1 MPALQFPWFP
11 PLNEIDLRSI
21 LVASF
26 IIATGYCLSTAIYR
40 LYFSPLA
47 KIPGD
52 KLAALT
58 SWYNG
63 YYDVVVGGQY
73 IFVVEE
79 MHRKYGPVVRTR
91 PDAVHVNDPHF
102 IDKLYTQSPKQRRD
116 RAWTILATMQLPG
129 SMLATGA
136 HDLHRKRRAV
146 LNPFFSQQN
155 VRRLEPV
162 INDTLAHLL
171 HRMKGWATSGEPVQL
186 NSAYQA
192 ATKDIIHAYAFGE
205 GARYLDMQDCNR
217 AFFEVMAAG
226 RTAHLGTHMNWFM
239 KLLTNTPP
247 SILKHVSKGI
257 ATFAGYVEELETQ
270 IEGLKKAQ
278 DLPEGKTIFHEI
290 LKSNMPESEKAT
302 PRLRDEA
309 TVLVIA
315 GADTTATTLSVIT
328 YYLLSNKALL
338 KRLKAELET
347 VMPDPNQL
355 PKAADLDQLQFLN
368 AVIQEAIRLH
378 PSASH
383 RQDRIAPDEDLV
395 YESMDGQYKYT
406 LPAGTTIGMAAPLL
420 NKSPLVYTR
429 PNEFDPER
437 YLEDPSLRKYLMS
450 FSKGTRQCI
459 GINLAYQE
467 LQTFVAG
474 IFRRYDVYD
483 ASKPQQGPT
492 MELFETTMDDI
503 AMFADYVTPSPK
515 PGTQKLRVRLR
526 A

>member
-1 MPALQFPWFP
+1 MLEDLNFNCLQS
-11 PLNEIDLRSI
+11 N
-21 LVASF
+21 
-26 IIATGYCLSTAIYR
+26 
-40 LYFSPLA
+40 
-47 KIPGD
+47 
-52 KLAALT
+52 
-58 SWYNG
+58 
-63 YYDVVVGGQY
+63 
-73 IFVVEE
+73 
-79 MHRKYGPVVRTR
+79 
-91 PDAVHVNDPHF
+91 ND
-102 IDKLYTQSPKQRRD
+102 Q
-116 RAWTILATMQLPG
+116 
-129 SMLATGA
+129 
-136 HDLHRKRRAV
+136 
-146 LNPFFSQQN
+146 
-155 VRRLEPV
+155 
-162 INDTLAHLL
+162 
-171 HRMKGWATSGEPVQL
+171 
-186 NSAYQA
+186 
-192 ATKDIIHAYAFGE
+192 
-205 GARYLDMQDCNR
+205 
-217 AFFEVMAAG
+217 
-226 RTAHLGTHMNWFM
+226 
-239 KLLTNTPP
+239 
-247 SILKHVSKGI
+247 
-257 ATFAGYVEELETQ
+257 ELETQ
-270 IEGLKKAQ
+270 IEGLKKTQ

-328 YYLLSNKALL
+328 YYLLSNKSLL
-338 KRLKAELET
+338 TRLKAELET

-395 YESMDGQYKYT
+395 YESTDGQYKYT

-429 PNEFDPER
+429 PTEFYPER